1 MTTFT
6 QLTTEYAARIADLI
20 GASRNPAAVTTE
32 RDLIALV
39 QDAADSL
46 RDSVLED
53 LQDAAADLD
62 TAAYRLT
69 DALAS
74 RGTDRDLHLA
84 RAESHI
90 RLALELAS

>member
-20 GASRNPAAVTTE
+20 GASRDPSTVTTE
-32 RDLIALV
+32 RGLIALV
-39 QDAADSL
+39 QDAAGSL
-46 RDSVLED
+46 NGSVLEE
-53 LQDAAADLD
+53 LQEAAADLD
-62 TAAYRLT
+62 AAADRLT

-90 RLALELAS
+90 RLALDLAN